1 MFTATNRAGS
11 GSANY
16 IAAFVLSATAL
27 FAAPRSVVPPG
38 ELGLENV
45 SLYLNV
51 EKNGGLVTGLR
62 QGNFHVYL
70 DGNPVRFRLEA
81 PEQPASVV
89 FLVEFSRS
97 SGYYFEDMDA
107 AVRSVLK
114 HAIDGHYY
122 ALATFAR
129 TVSVAADFTSRPG
142 EIVNAWS
149 SLLPPLSNEVNTYDA
164 IYEMLDKMGRMSGRR
179 ILVVIGSG
187 VDTFSEHTLDQVKKK
202 AESVNVVVFAIGAGS
217 AFRGAYETYLNAST
231 RMALLQ
237 SRVFLQTLGECSG
250 GYAWFPAHVNG
261 LPDAMLGVMQSIGA
275 QYRVLYERPG
285 RVSGKFHKLKVEA
298 FRIVDDKRENF
309 KVLVRSGWRE

>member
-1 MFTATNRAGS
+1 MFTATNRAACGP
-11 GSANY
+11 ANY
-16 IAAFVLSATAL
+16 IAVFIFSATAL
-27 FAAPRSVVPPG
+27 LAGPRSIVPPG

-51 EKNGGLVTGLR
+51 EKNGGLMTGLR
-62 QGNFHVYL
+62 QENFHLFL
-70 DGNPVRFRLEA
+70 DGNPVRFRLET

-107 AVRSVLK
+107 GVRSALK
-114 HAIDGHYY
+114 HAVEGHYY
-122 ALATFAR
+122 ALATFAQAM
-129 TVSVAADFTSRPG
+129 SVAADFTSRPG

-149 SLLPPLSNEVNTYDA
+149 GLVPPLSNEVNTYDA
-164 IYEMLDKMGRMSGRR
+164 IYEILDKMGRMSGRR

-187 VDTFSEHTLDQVKKK
+187 VDTFSEHTLDEVKKK

-217 AFRGAYETYLNAST
+217 AFRGAYEMYLNSSA
-231 RMALLQ
+231 RMTLLQ
-237 SRVFLQTLGECSG
+237 SRAFLQTLGECTG
-250 GYAWFPAHVNG
+250 GFAWFPTHVNG
-261 LPDAMLGVMQSIGA
+261 FPDAVLGVMQSIGA
-275 QYRVLYERPG
+275 QYRLVYQRPT

-298 FRIVDDKRENF
+298 FRIVDDKREDF